1 MLVLSGGCSFIW
13 GAELSD
19 SPSHNG
25 QTPFSKLTWPAL
37 WATDNNYEYDTAALC
52 GVSNGTISRRII
64 DYIENIQVPDYVI
77 VQWTYPNRVEFRFNN
92 IVQGNYFTLNHWLLA
107 DPADIKDP
115 EFKEN
120 IKIFK
125 NTDFEKLASVW
136 YNNISY
142 YDSDVYYFL
151 KEVVY
156 LGNYLK
162 NKKIKFVFSSV
173 LYDWLKDASKITDPS
188 IISLLKESNRMP
200 WITFNNLG
208 FIEWAMANNHFSL
221 DSWKH
226 PDEQCHQD
234 VFNMINVELSQRLT
248 SEQ

>member
-13 GAELSD
+13 GAELVD

-37 WATDNNYEYDTAALC
+37 WATSNNFDYDTAAVC
-52 GVSNGTISRRII
+52 GISNSTISRRII
-64 DYIENIQVPDYVI
+64 DYIENVQTPDFVI
-77 VQWTYPNRVEFRFNN
+77 VQWTYTNRVEFRFNN
-92 IVQGNYFTLNHWLLA
+92 IVQGNYFTLNHWLLENP
-107 DPADIKDP
+107 DEIKDP
-115 EFKEN
+115 EFKKN
-120 IKIFK
+120 IKVFK
-125 NTDFEKLASVW
+125 NTDFEKLAEIW
-136 YNNISY
+136 YKNISY
-142 YDSDVYYFL
+142 YESDVYYFL

-173 LYDWLKDASKITDPS
+173 LFDWIKDVDSIKDTS

-208 FIEWAMANNHFSL
+208 FIEWAMANNYFAL
-221 DSWKH
+221 ESWKH
-226 PDEQCHQD
+226 PNEQCHQD
-234 VFNMINVELSQRLT
+234 VFNLIKSDLNQYFT
-248 SEQ
+248 NEQ